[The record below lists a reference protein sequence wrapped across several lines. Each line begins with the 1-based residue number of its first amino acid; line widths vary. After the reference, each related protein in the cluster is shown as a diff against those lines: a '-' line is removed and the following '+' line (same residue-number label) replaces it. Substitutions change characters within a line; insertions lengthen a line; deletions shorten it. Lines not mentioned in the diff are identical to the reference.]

1 MFFFFWIKKNKIL
14 LIESFF
20 NYTMLERKSTYIDA
34 AQVRHFRLLG
44 FSFSYIAD
52 HLNISARTLSRW
64 RHKYQFDE
72 PKMNLCNEILDE
84 IIGEHIEGQPR
95 RGEKMVSAFLSNNGY
110 RVPRSQLRGSIHR
123 VDPEG
128 SNYLL
133 ILCFL
138 FFVYFNLFLQE
149 LLKGELIKY
158 NDVFI
163 T

>member
-1 MFFFFWIKKNKIL
+1 MERRCGQNVFCFFWIKKNKIL

-34 AQVRHFRLLG
+34 AQVRHFRILG

-95 RGEKMVSAFLSNNGY
+95 RGEKMV
-110 RVPRSQLRGSIHR
+110 
-123 VDPEG
+123 E
-128 SNYLL
+128 
-133 ILCFL
+133 
-138 FFVYFNLFLQE
+138 
-149 LLKGELIKY
+149 
-158 NDVFI
+158 
-163 T
+163 